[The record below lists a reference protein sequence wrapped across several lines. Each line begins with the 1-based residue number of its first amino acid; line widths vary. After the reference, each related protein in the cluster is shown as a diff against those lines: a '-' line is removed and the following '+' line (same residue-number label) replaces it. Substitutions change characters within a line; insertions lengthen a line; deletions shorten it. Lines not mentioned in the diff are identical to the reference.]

1 MIKVIRLKDKFDL
14 FTDLWSPKIVSRV
27 DDYDVKIVKV
37 KGELVRH
44 DHKDE
49 DEFFYVLK
57 GRFDLELSDGT
68 VRIGPGEMAVVPRGV
83 VHKPSAKKETW
94 LLVFESSKIKHTG
107 DVMTERTLTQ
117 FEEI

>member
-1 MIKVIRLKDKFDL
+1 MIKVIKLEDKFNR

-57 GRFDLELSDGT
+57 GRFDVELDDGM
-68 VRIGPGEMAVVPRGV
+68 VSIGPGEIAVVPRGV
-83 VHKPSAKKETW
+83 AHKPSARKETW
-94 LLVFESSKIKHTG
+94 LMVFESSKIKHTG

>member
-1 MIKVIRLKDKFDL
+1 MVKVIKLKDKFDR
-14 FTDLWSPKIVSRV
+14 FTDLWSPKIVGRV

-44 DHKDE
+44 DHKGE

-57 GRFDLELSDGT
+57 GQFDLELDGGKIS
-68 VRIGPGEMAVVPRGV
+68 IGPGEFAVVPRGV
-83 VHKPSAKKETW
+83 SHKPSAKKETW
-94 LLVFESSKIKHTG
+94 LLIFESSKIKHTG
-107 DVMTERTLTQ
+107 DVTTDKTLTQ

>member
-1 MIKVIRLKDKFDL
+1 MVKVIKLEEKFGR
-14 FTDLWSPKIVSRV
+14 FSDLWSPKIIGRV

-57 GRFDLELSDGT
+57 GRFDLDLDDG
-68 VRIGPGEMAVVPRGV
+68 RISIGPGEMAVVPRGV
-83 VHKPSAKKETW
+83 AHKPSAAVETW
-94 LLVFESSKIKHTG
+94 LMVFESSKIKHTG
-107 DVMTERTLTQ
+107 DVVTDKTLKE

>member
-1 MIKVIRLKDKFDL
+1 MIQVISLAEKFQK
-14 FTDLWSPKIVSRV
+14 FHDLWSPKIICRV

-37 KGELVRH
+37 QGELVRH
-44 DHKDE
+44 DHRDE

-57 GRFDLELSDGT
+57 GRFDLELDDGT

-83 VHKPSAKKETW
+83 AHKPSAAEETW
-94 LLVFESSKIKHTG
+94 LLVFESSGIKHTG
-107 DVMTERTLTQ
+107 DVVTDKTLTK

>member
-1 MIKVIRLKDKFDL
+1 MIKVIKLADKFDRV
-14 FTDLWSPKIVSRV
+14 TDFWSPKIVGRV

-37 KGELVRH
+37 EGEFVRH

-57 GRFDLELSDGT
+57 GRFDLELDDGT
-68 VRIGPGEMAVVPRGV
+68 VSIGPGEMAVVPRGV
-83 VHKPSAKKETW
+83 AHKPSATTETW

-107 DVMTERTLTQ
+107 DVMTDKTLAR

>member
-1 MIKVIRLKDKFDL
+1 MVKVIKLDEKFGQ
-14 FTDLWSPKIVSRV
+14 FSDLWSPKIIGRV

-57 GRFDLELSDGT
+57 GRFDLELDDG
-68 VRIGPGEMAVVPRGV
+68 RISIGPGELAVVPRGV
-83 VHKPSAKKETW
+83 AHKPSAPEETW
-94 LLVFESSKIKHTG
+94 LMVFESSKIKHTG
-107 DVMTERTLTQ
+107 DVVTDKTLKEFQ
-117 FEEI
+117 EI

>member
-1 MIKVIRLKDKFDL
+1 MIKVIKLEDKFDRV
-14 FTDLWSPKIVSRV
+14 TDLWSPKIVGRV

-37 KGELVRH
+37 KGDLVRH

-57 GRFDLELSDGT
+57 GRFDLELDGGT
-68 VRIGPGEMAVVPRGV
+68 VSIGPGEMAVVPRGV
-83 VHKPSAKKETW
+83 AHKPSAKTETW

-107 DVMTERTLTQ
+107 DVMTDKTLAR

>member
-1 MIKVIRLKDKFDL
+1 MIKVIKLKDKFDQ
-14 FTDLWSPKIVSRV
+14 FTDPWSPKIVSRV

-57 GRFDLELSDGT
+57 GRFDLELDDGRVT
-68 VRIGPGEMAVVPRGV
+68 IGPGEMAVVPRGV
-83 VHKPSAKKETW
+83 AHKPSAETETW

>member
-1 MIKVIRLKDKFDL
+1 MIKVIKLEDKFARV
-14 FTDLWSPKIVSRV
+14 TDLWAPKIVSRV

-44 DHKDE
+44 NHKDE

-57 GRFDLELSDGT
+57 GRFDLEFDCGRVS
-68 VRIGPGEMAVVPRGV
+68 IGPGEMAVVPRGV
-83 VHKPSAKKETW
+83 AHKPSAKEETW
-94 LLVFESSKIKHTG
+94 LVVFESSKIKHTG
-107 DVMTERTLTQ
+107 EVMTDKTLTQ